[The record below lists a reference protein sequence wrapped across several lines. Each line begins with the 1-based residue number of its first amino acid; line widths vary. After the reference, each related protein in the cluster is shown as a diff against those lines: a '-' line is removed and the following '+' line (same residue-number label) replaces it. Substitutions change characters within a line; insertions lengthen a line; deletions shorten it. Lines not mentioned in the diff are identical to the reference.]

1 MLAPAC
7 DGLHA
12 FGHEFRTAVDKAGIE
27 LDETCTS
34 LHLYDGVVTRHDTAR
49 SDHGELALEVISNHG
64 EAFGGA
70 SHQRTTGK
78 TARLVPV
85 GKSLNGGVI
94 DCGVGGNDG
103 VHLVFDDD
111 VNGAQDGVIFKVGSK
126 LHGDGLVGSSF
137 RFDDTVAFVAQSA
150 EQFAQR
156 GFGLQRAQVLC
167 VRTRNVDCNVVGT
180 IVGLCQTNAEVADCV
195 FNGGHSVLADVDA
208 QYTAAQVEG
217 VGALEVAQ
225 NLFTADVV
233 KAHAVD
239 DAFGRN
245 DSEAAGLGIAGLSHG
260 RNGADFDV
268 TEAKRT
274 ESAHAFAIL
283 VHASRQT
290 DGVREAN
297 AHDFNGIFGRRV
309 SKKLVQAERGDP
321 IKIGHDDMVSGLGL
335 HLKEDA
341 FGEFV

>member
-1 MLAPAC
+1 M
-7 DGLHA
+7 
-12 FGHEFRTAVDKAGIE
+12 
-27 LDETCTS
+27 
-34 LHLYDGVVTRHDTAR
+34 
-49 SDHGELALEVISNHG
+49 
-64 EAFGGA
+64 
-70 SHQRTTGK
+70 
-78 TARLVPV
+78 
-85 GKSLNGGVI
+85 
-94 DCGVGGNDG
+94 
-103 VHLVFDDD
+103 
-111 VNGAQDGVIFKVGSK
+111 
-126 LHGDGLVGSSF
+126 
-137 RFDDTVAFVAQSA
+137 
-150 EQFAQR
+150 
-156 GFGLQRAQVLC
+156 
-167 VRTRNVDCNVVGT
+167 
-180 IVGLCQTNAEVADCV
+180 
-195 FNGGHSVLADVDA
+195 
-208 QYTAAQVEG
+208 EG

-225 NLFTADVV
+225 NLFTAYVV

-260 RNGADFDV
+260 RNSADFDV

-321 IKIGHDDMVSGLGL
+321 IEIGHDDMVSGLGL